1 MQVGQALLQRW
12 RDSETCWV
20 PWVQTL
26 ATSQTAK
33 SAGLSQSRTSKRVW
47 KKYLRKRSLTWV
59 KAKIHLVAAI
69 SSREYQE
76 DYISEV
82 SDWVSEV
89 VWLAKFAQKRG
100 TVMLCCF
107 HLRLKISVDLPPQN
121 QDLLKPL
128 ENAISLLLIAA
139 ITYRNCNQPD

>member
-1 MQVGQALLQRW
+1 MQVGQAVLQRW
-12 RDSETCWV
+12 RDSETYWV

-47 KKYLRKRSLTWV
+47 KKYLRKRSLTWE

-89 VWLAKFAQKRG
+89 VKLAKFAQKRG

-107 HLRLKISVDLPPQN
+107 QLRLKISFDLPPQN

-128 ENAISLLLIAA
+128 ENAISLLLIVA
-139 ITYRNCNQPD
+139 ITEPNSNQPD